1 MQGNVKRRRWDGKER
16 RMHIEPGLVDGAKI
30 VLSYVTAAGAGAYAL
45 QRAWVALREQGAASF
60 TGRAIASTALVFS
73 FFEILPH
80 FPVGVSEVHLI
91 LGSTLFLIF
100 GVAPAAFGLALGLL
114 LQGLLFAPF
123 DLPQYGMNVTTLLVP
138 LFALEALARRII
150 PSDMAYVDLGYGQ
163 VLSLSLAYQG
173 GIVAW
178 VAFWAI
184 YGQGVTPS
192 NLAAISTFG
201 GAYLLV
207 VLIEPMVDLLVL
219 ASAKGIRG
227 LKGSGWVTPRL
238 HSAA

>member
-1 MQGNVKRRRWDGKER
+1 M
-16 RMHIEPGLVDGAKI
+16 
-30 VLSYVTAAGAGAYAL
+30 
-45 QRAWVALREQGAASF
+45 
-60 TGRAIASTALVFS
+60 FS

-138 LFALEALARRII
+138 LFVLEALARRII
-150 PSDMAYVDLGYGQ
+150 PSDMACVDLGYGQ
-163 VLSLSLAYQG
+163 VLWLSLAYQG

-192 NLAAISTFG
+192 KLAAISTFG
-201 GAYLLV
+201 GA
-207 VLIEPMVDLLVL
+207 
-219 ASAKGIRG
+219 
-227 LKGSGWVTPRL
+227 
-238 HSAA
+238 

>member
-1 MQGNVKRRRWDGKER
+1 MLLDGR
-16 RMHIEPGLVDGAKI
+16 Q
-30 VLSYVTAAGAGAYAL
+30 TYAI
-45 QRAWVALREQGAASF
+45 QRAWVTLREQAAASF
-60 TGRAIASTALVFS
+60 TGRAIASTALVLS

-150 PSDMAYVDLGYGQ
+150 PSGMAYVDLGYGQ

-178 VAFWAI
+178 VAFWAL
-184 YGQGVTPS
+184 YGQGVTAS